1 MPSPRKTAR
10 LTPADFIGTWRVRRK
25 IVDYRAG
32 TSSVFAGTAVI
43 TAESFE
49 EKGQLT
55 LNGAVFN
62 SARSYR
68 LRFGPRSVEV
78 SFPDGSDFI
87 RLGDG
92 AVQVTPHLCGR
103 DDYAGRFFFT
113 DRDTWAEVWRVT
125 GPQKHY
131 ASVSRYVRVSV
142 EDT

>member
-1 MPSPRKTAR
+1 MPSSRKSAR
-10 LTPADFIGTWRVRRK
+10 PAPADFIGTWRVRRK

-32 TSSVFAGTAVI
+32 TSSVFEGTAVI
-43 TAESFE
+43 TAERFE

-62 SARSYR
+62 SARTYR
-68 LRFGPRSVEV
+68 LRFGARFAEV
-78 SFPDGSDFI
+78 SFPDDSEFI

-92 AVQVTPHLCGR
+92 AVQTTPHLCGR

-125 GPQKHY
+125 GPQKRY
-131 ASVSRYVRVSV
+131 ASVSRYERV
-142 EDT
+142 TAAQP